1 VRVILADDAVVVR
14 EGLARLLAEQGIDVI
29 AQAGTAE
36 ELLRLV
42 ASDPPNVAV
51 IDIRMPPTYTNEG
64 LCAAHEIRDTYPQVG
79 TVVLSQYVELDYA
92 LKLVTGTS
100 ERVGYLL
107 KDRIADVGEFVAALE
122 RVAAGGT
129 VVEPSLVDEL
139 LSVPAARH
147 PLAEL
152 TPREREVLAL
162 VAEGRTDRGIAEQ
175 LFVTRKT
182 VEAHVRS
189 IFRKLELP
197 ADASENRRVH
207 AVLAFLRAGGV
218 GDPLSHAALSARS
231 EGSAGE
237 ALRL

>member
-1 VRVILADDAVVVR
+1 VILADDAVVVR
-14 EGLARLLAEQGIDVI
+14 EGLARVLADRGIDVI

-42 ASDPPNVAV
+42 ANDAPDVAV

-64 LCAAHEIRDTYPQVG
+64 LRAAEEIRDTYPQVG
-79 TVVLSQYVELDYA
+79 TVVLSQYVEAEYA
-92 LKLVTGTS
+92 LRVVTGAS

-107 KDRIADVGEFVAALE
+107 KDRVGDVAEFVAALE

-139 LSVPAARH
+139 LNVPAARD

-152 TPREREVLAL
+152 TSREREVLAL

-197 ADASENRRVH
+197 SDASENRRVH
-207 AVLAFLRAGGV
+207 AVLTFLQATGAGR
-218 GDPLSHAALSARS
+218 PP
-231 EGSAGE
+231 
-237 ALRL
+237 